1 MSLFAT
7 ISGMAARGYNWG
19 SSAAADGWSV
29 GKDLGATVIHKAT
42 DAVGYAGDKY
52 GQAKAYGGQKVD
64 EGVQWA
70 KEKTVAAETSL
81 AQKATRKL
89 LEDKQQRDII
99 VGKLDKRGR
108 FSSILVQPCP
118 NGATTHPDP
127 RDGQY
132 MGKDCP
138 NTVAERPSQGV
149 KPAACSCSPDGAPFP
164 KVVFSNGIN
173 NPAKVVCAT
182 MHAIA
187 ESRCVEVTGVFNATY
202 ADPSLKGPE
211 RQRSDYKEAVRA
223 AMAGAHEGAS
233 SGGGILGALG
243 LNATGAIAGAAKRA
257 LPEVAI
263 QEAARSGV
271 LQDVI
276 DCIKTI
282 NQSGA
287 EAASKTL
294 SREIVAALGKNPPDP
309 MTIYLHSQGGL
320 NGGASIAQ
328 AKRKLIELAKKS
340 LRDRGLDE
348 DTAEMQASKV
358 VDSRL
363 SKLDVHTFGTLERGL
378 PDGPAYY
385 RYTNEL
391 DPVPKAIKEAQ
402 ASYVPDLSAR
412 DPTGAALVTR
422 FKYAPTWNAADAHGM
437 QESYLPWL
445 DQNDTKKPCC

>member
-29 GKDLGATVIHKAT
+29 GKDLGATVIKKAT
-42 DAVGYAGDKY
+42 DAVGYASDKY

-70 KEKTVAAETSL
+70 KEKVVAAETSL
-81 AQKATRKL
+81 AQKATHKL
-89 LEDKQQRDII
+89 LEDKQKRDSMI
-99 VGKLDKRGR
+99 GKLDKRDR
-108 FSSILVQPCP
+108 FSSAVVQPCP

-138 NTVAERPSQGV
+138 STIAERPPQGV
-149 KPAACSCSPDGAPFP
+149 KPAACTCTSDGTPFP

-173 NPAKVVCAT
+173 NPANVVCAT

-211 RQRSDYKEAVRA
+211 RQRADYKDAVRA
-223 AMAGAHEGAS
+223 GVDGAREGAS

-243 LNATGAIAGAAKRA
+243 LNITGAMTGAAKRA

-263 QEAARSGV
+263 QEASRSGV

-287 EAASKTL
+287 EAASDTL
-294 SREIVAALGKNPPDP
+294 SREIVAALSKDPPDP
-309 MTIYLHSQGGL
+309 LTIYLHSQGGL
-320 NGGASIAQ
+320 TGGASVAQ
-328 AKRKLIELAKKS
+328 AEGELIDSKLKL
-340 LRDRGLDE
+340 LRRSGVN
-348 DTAEMQASKV
+348 AEVAQTQAQQYAE
-358 VDSRL
+358 SRL

-378 PDGPAYY
+378 PDGPVYH

-402 ASYVPDLSAR
+402 ESYVPDLIAH
-412 DPTGAALVTR
+412 DPIGAEPVNR
-422 FKYAPTWNAADAHGM
+422 FKYAPSWNAADAHGM

-445 DQNDTKKPCC
+445 DKNERKQPCC

>member
-1 MSLFAT
+1 MSLFTT
-7 ISGMAARGYNWG
+7 ISGMATRGYNWG
-19 SSAAADGWSV
+19 ASAAADGWSV
-29 GKDLGATVIHKAT
+29 SKDLGATVINKAT
-42 DAVGYAGDKY
+42 EAVGYAGEKY

-81 AQKATRKL
+81 AQKATQKL
-89 LEDKQQRDII
+89 LADKQQRDII
-99 VGKLDKRGR
+99 VGKLDKRDR
-108 FSSILVQPCP
+108 FSSTLVQRCP
-118 NGATTHPDP
+118 NGATTHPDQ

-138 NTVAERPSQGV
+138 STVGERPPQGV
-149 KPAACSCSPDGAPFP
+149 KPAGCSCSTDGAPFP

-187 ESRCVEVTGVFNATY
+187 ESRCVEVTGIFNATY

-211 RQRSDYKEAVRA
+211 RRLADYKDAARA
-223 AMAGAHEGAS
+223 GIAGAWEGAS

-243 LNATGAIAGAAKRA
+243 LSPTGAIAGAVKRA
-257 LPEVAI
+257 LPEVGI
-263 QEAARSGV
+263 QEASRLGV

-287 EAASKTL
+287 EAASTTL
-294 SREIVAALGKNPPDP
+294 SREIVVALGKNPPDP

-320 NGGASIAQ
+320 NGGAAIAQ
-328 AKRKLIELAKKS
+328 AKRELITSRQDALMDAGISEQAAETQAKKY
-340 LRDRGLDE
+340 
-348 DTAEMQASKV
+348 AE
-358 VDSRL
+358 SRL
-363 SKLDVHTFGTLERGL
+363 SKIDVHTFGTLERGL
-378 PDGPAYY
+378 PDGPAYH

-391 DPVPKAIKEAQ
+391 DPVPKAIAEAQ
-402 ASYVPDLSAR
+402 ESYVPNLIAH
-412 DPTGAALVTR
+412 DPTGAEPVTR
-422 FKYAPTWNAADAHGM
+422 FNYAPSWNAADAHGM

-445 DQNDTKKPCC
+445 DKNESKKPCC

>member
-1 MSLFAT
+1 MSLFDSVSNIAT
-7 ISGMAARGYNWG
+7 RGYNWG
-19 SSAAADGWSV
+19 SSAAVEGWTVS
-29 GKDLGATVIHKAT
+29 KDLGATVIKKAT
-42 DAVGYAGDKY
+42 DAVGYASEKY
-52 GQAKAYGGQKVD
+52 GQAKAYGGQKID
-64 EGVQWA
+64 DGVQWA

-81 AQKATRKL
+81 AQKATHKL

-99 VGKLDKRGR
+99 IGKLDKRDR
-108 FSSILVQPCP
+108 FSSTIVQPCP
-118 NGATTHPDP
+118 NAATTHPDT

-138 NTVAERPSQGV
+138 NTGEERPSEGV
-149 KPAACSCSPDGAPFP
+149 KPAKCSCSPDGTPFP
-164 KVVFSNGIN
+164 QVVFSNGIN

-187 ESRCVEVTGVFNATY
+187 ESRCVEVTGAFNATY

-211 RQRSDYKEAVRA
+211 RRLADYKDAARA
-223 AMAGAHEGAS
+223 GLDGAREGATN
-233 SGGGILGALG
+233 GGILGSLG
-243 LNATGAIAGAAKRA
+243 GNAISAMVGAAKRA

-263 QEAARSGV
+263 QEASRLGV

-282 NQSGA
+282 NQSSA
-287 EAASKTL
+287 EAASNTL
-294 SREIVAALGKNPPDP
+294 SREIVAAIGKNPPDP

-328 AKRKLIELAKKS
+328 AKRDMMASTIKKLRES
-340 LRDRGLDE
+340 GLDE
-348 DTAEMQASKV
+348 EAAEAKAMTFAE
-358 VDSRL
+358 SRL

-378 PDGPAYY
+378 PDGPVYH

-402 ASYVPDLSAR
+402 ISFVPDLIAR
-412 DPTGAALVTR
+412 DPAGAKPVTR
-422 FKYAPTWNAADAHGM
+422 FNYAPTWNAADAHGM
-437 QESYLPWL
+437 QESYLPWI
-445 DQNDTKKPCC
+445 DKTESKKPCC

>member
-1 MSLFAT
+1 MSLFST

-29 GKDLGATVIHKAT
+29 SKDLGATVIQKAS
-42 DAVGYAGDKY
+42 DAIGYAGDKY

-64 EGVQWA
+64 EGIQWA
-70 KEKTVAAETSL
+70 KEKAVAAETSL

-99 VGKLDKRGR
+99 VGKLDKRDR
-108 FSSILVQPCP
+108 FSSTVVRPCP
-118 NGATTHPDP
+118 NGASTHPDT

-138 NTVAERPSQGV
+138 NTAAERPSQGV
-149 KPAACSCSPDGAPFP
+149 KPAACSCRPDGTSFP

-173 NPAKVVCAT
+173 NPATVVCAT

-211 RQRSDYKEAVRA
+211 RQRVDYKEAVRA
-223 AMAGAHEGAS
+223 GMEGARDGAL

-243 LNATGAIAGAAKRA
+243 FNATGAMVGAAKRA

-263 QEAARSGV
+263 QEASRLGV

-287 EAASKTL
+287 EAASDTL
-294 SREIVAALGKNPPDP
+294 SREIVAALNKNPPDP
-309 MTIYLHSQGGL
+309 MMIYLHSQGGL

-328 AKRKLIELAKKS
+328 AKRELIAAKKIA
-340 LRDRGLDE
+340 LRDSGID
-348 DTAEMQASKV
+348 SKV
-358 VDSRL
+358 ASTQAESFAESRL
-363 SKLDVHTFGTLERGL
+363 SNLDVHTFGTLERAL
-378 PDGPAYY
+378 PDGPNYH

-402 ASYVPDLSAR
+402 ASYIPELTQQ
-412 DPTGAALVTR
+412 DPAGAEPVTR
-422 FKYAPTWNAADAHGM
+422 FRFAPTWNAAEAHGM

-445 DQNDTKKPCC
+445 DKNEPKKPCC